1 MAIFGNKG
9 EQMYLAMIG
18 DISGS
23 RKTKD
28 RAGLQTALEK
38 AILSINKRMG
48 QKLAARFVVTL
59 GDEFQGLLRAPS
71 DVVEALIRLEE
82 YLPSIDVKYGIGWGT
97 LSTELKQKA
106 IGMDGPAYHRA
117 REALSRGKER
127 GRWVTASGFGEEG
140 DMILNGIFGIIDA
153 IRQGWTDR
161 QRVTISKVRQS
172 KTQKEAAAALG
183 VVPSVVSEALTAAR
197 YHAVREAEDALA
209 LLLAKFGI

>member
-1 MAIFGNKG
+1 
-9 EQMYLAMIG
+9 MYLAMIG